1 MALNPVER
9 RLALLCEDWL
19 AFRSDPSKRLLVWQV
34 PDHALRLV
42 QCFVQAQK
50 HDLEYASR
58 DLFVA
63 FDAPFQHSVQYA
75 RTVKEQ
81 LLGQV
86 QASRD
91 GWVAQGLSAG
101 WSLDPRATPDTAA
114 AAVDAL
120 RSLGSSMHRHIGH
133 LAAVLLPAE
142 VADPGHWSRWL
153 ARALQAGL
161 PERLRLVVVD
171 SLDQPRLAALAEQ
184 GDPRVSLR
192 RPAVHGLA
200 TAQETFAQEA
210 TLGPAGVFRN
220 LLMGVVGLMEHGS
233 AEQVRVRAA
242 DALQFARRHGWA
254 DQEVVLRIMV
264 AGALLKEQR
273 HAEAVQVYQVAR
285 QAAGQALQAGHPAGR
300 KLALQTWFGE
310 AGAQLAAGDA
320 PAAARCYDAAAQVA
334 LEDQNPLMALEARRM
349 GAFCHARAGD
359 AAGAQQRALQALEVG
374 ARLQPQARAWSTLP
388 LAALELLRSVE
399 PARMPALQQ
408 VQARWLARQAQA
420 RDHAEQQAAAAEG
433 SSDPAATAAIQAEL
447 EHREAQADEDAEREL
462 QAVVAAAPVPWQQ
475 HFAQGRD
482 LLGAEWP
489 LHSAW
494 SAAVLPAGA
503 AQAAA
508 QAAAEAVPQAA
519 RAAQESAA

>member
-1 MALNPVER
+1 MALTPALNAVER

-19 AFRSDPSKRLLVWQV
+19 TFRADPSRRLLVWQV

-42 QCFVQAQK
+42 QCFVQAQQHDVPYAS
-50 HDLEYASR
+50 HDL
-58 DLFVA
+58 FIT
-63 FDAPFQHSVQYA
+63 FDAPFQHSLQYA
-75 RTVKEQ
+75 RALKDQ
-81 LLGQV
+81 LQGQV
-86 QASRD
+86 QASRAELA
-91 GWVAQGLSAG
+91 AQGLDAA
-101 WSLDPRATPDTAA
+101 WSLDPAASPDTAA
-114 AAVDAL
+114 AAMHAL
-120 RSLGSSMHRHIGH
+120 RSLGSSLHRGQGQGEGAPFSH
-133 LAAVLLPAE
+133 LAAVLLPPE
-142 VADPGHWSRWL
+142 VADAGHWAQWL
-153 ARALQAGL
+153 QRALQAGL

-171 SLDQPRLAALAEQ
+171 SLDQPRLGALAQ
-184 GDPRVSLR
+184 QDDPRISLR
-192 RPAVHGLA
+192 RPAVDGLA

-285 QAAGQALQAGHPAGR
+285 QAAGQALQASHPAGH
-300 KLALQTWFGE
+300 KLVLQTWFGE

-334 LEDQNPLMALEARRM
+334 QQDGNPLMALEARRM

-359 AAGAQQRALQALEVG
+359 EAGAQQRALQALEVG

-399 PARMPALQQ
+399 PTRMVLLQQ
-408 VQARWLARQAQA
+408 VQARWQARQAQA
-420 RDHAEQQAAAAEG
+420 RQHAEQQAAAAEG
-433 SSDPAATAAIQAEL
+433 STDPAATAAIQARL
-447 EHREAQADEDAEREL
+447 EQDEAQADEAAEAEL
-462 QAVVAAAPVPWQQ
+462 QAVVAAAPAPWQQ

-482 LLGAEWP
+482 LLGPDWP

-494 SAAVLPAGA
+494 SAAVLPPEATQAEAQGA
-503 AQAAA
+503 AA
-508 QAAAEAVPQAA
+508 
-519 RAAQESAA
+519 